1 MIVCSGELLDY
12 KRVLSNPD
20 WLGSWWGC
28 SRRPGTQGLVT
39 RVQGHMG
46 LLGRLAFLFIIVPII
61 ELMILIELGRVLG
74 LFPTL
79 LLILLTGAGGA
90 TLARLEGL
98 RVFFQFRQSLAQAQ
112 IPGQA
117 ILDGLSVLI
126 GGAFLITPGVLTDI
140 LGFSLLLPP
149 SRRWLQRRVRS
160 RLEQKIKDGSIHV
173 VSMGS
178 GHGFGAGHP
187 GSTRHNVWTSEDSDP
202 GAQKGTQERRASRNE
217 IVFEPE
223 EQ

>member
-1 MIVCSGELLDY
+1 MCIRD
-12 KRVLSNPD
+12 R
-20 WLGSWWGC
+20 
-28 SRRPGTQGLVT
+28 
-39 RVQGHMG
+39 
-46 LLGRLAFLFIIVPII
+46 
-61 ELMILIELGRVLG
+61 
-74 LFPTL
+74 
-79 LLILLTGAGGA
+79 
-90 TLARLEGL
+90 
-98 RVFFQFRQSLAQAQ
+98 

-173 VSMGS
+173 VSMGP

>member
-1 MIVCSGELLDY
+1 
-12 KRVLSNPD
+12 
-20 WLGSWWGC
+20 
-28 SRRPGTQGLVT
+28 
-39 RVQGHMG
+39 MG
-46 LLGRLAFLFIIVPII
+46 LLGRLAFLFIIYRY
-61 ELMILIELGRVLG
+61 RVNDSYRTRSG
-74 LFPTL
+74 FRPFPNASL
-79 LLILLTGAGGA
+79 DSVNRSGWCDPP
-90 TLARLEGL
+90 RLEGL

-112 IPGQA
+112 FPRSSHTRWFI
-117 ILDGLSVLI
+117 VLI

-187 GSTRHNVWTSEDSDP
+187 GSTGIMFGHGKTVPRGHKKVRKSVGPS
-202 GAQKGTQERRASRNE
+202 GMRSYLSLRNSK
-217 IVFEPE
+217 
-223 EQ
+223 